1 MPVAVESHQPLEVRQ
16 NGQRAAASGRDA
28 LRHGAPRHSTGRA
41 TLEPL
46 LKPLLQPV
54 DDFALAVPTLT
65 RPLGSGIPG
74 CL

>member
-28 LRHGAPRHSTGRA
+28 LRHGASGHSTGRA
-41 TLEPL
+41 TLRTAFETTSTTRRC
-46 LKPLLQPV
+46 
-54 DDFALAVPTLT
+54 FALAVPTLA
-65 RPLGSGIPG
+65 RPPGSGIPG